1 MTNRLIGRCATKG
14 LSFMSAR
21 GAIPPIIKEALD
33 SRPGYIL
40 IVTGKPGTGKSLFVR
55 EVFREYEDSFLILSN
70 AEATSVDNLSD
81 LPEWP
86 SRHAVAQYWRE
97 VAETPLYEMS
107 LDRQI
112 HTLLNSKDVSKESN
126 IIIIDSWNDFVMPVD
141 NRQKYAIQQS
151 LIYAARNER
160 KKLLLVIEGD
170 EEVPNQ
176 ESIHY
181 SADAIIQFEK
191 LQENQRMIRQMSIQ
205 KMRYHP
211 INQDTFLFTLENG
224 RFSFIPWYK
233 HQFPPITVERETI
246 DDPSKNKISTGNKSL
261 DRILSGGFEKGMLS
275 LFEVENLAAP
285 YLETLYIPFLSNHLQ
300 LNRPAVILLP
310 EGWSPDRFIRGL
322 SHFVGGSRIEK
333 QVVFFGRHA
342 LGTRENVR
350 SIDDDP
356 WKTLQ
361 EIRYEATQLEREFE
375 TEATELFALDTLE
388 NKYGVN
394 DVKGMMAEI
403 TASLPLTNR
412 ATVAILSQHQELK
425 SGSIAYGIH
434 LRVKEL
440 SGVLSVFG
448 VIPRTH
454 FLTIHPLL
462 SKGFLD
468 YDLIP
473 IV

>member
-1 MTNRLIGRCATKG
+1 MGHCATKG
-14 LSFMSAR
+14 TSFMSAR
-21 GAIPPIIKEALD
+21 GAIPPIIKDALE
-33 SRPGYIL
+33 SQIGYVLL
-40 IVTGKPGTGKSLFVR
+40 ITGKPGTGKSLFAR
-55 EVFREYEDSFLILSN
+55 EIFREYEDSFLILSN
-70 AEATSVDNLSD
+70 AEATGADELSD
-81 LPEWP
+81 SARWDL
-86 SRHAVAQYWRE
+86 RHAVAQYWRE
-97 VAETPLYEMS
+97 VAEVPLYEMS
-107 LDRQI
+107 LQKQI
-112 HTLLNSKDVSKESN
+112 CTLLGTSDVSEELN

-141 NRQKYAIQQS
+141 SRRKYEIQQS
-151 LIYAARNER
+151 LVYAARNEN
-160 KKLLLVIEGD
+160 KKLLLVSESSW
-170 EEVPNQ
+170 EEQNQ
-176 ESIHY
+176 IPLDH
-181 SADAIIQFEK
+181 SADAIIHFEK
-191 LQENQRMIRQMSIQ
+191 LQDNQRMLRQMNIE

-211 INQDTFLFTLENG
+211 VSQDTYLFTLEDG
-224 RFSFIPWYK
+224 RFCYIPWYT
-233 HQFPPITVERETI
+233 HLFPPITVERESIT
-246 DDPSKNKISTGNKSL
+246 DPTKNKISTGNKSL

-310 EGWSPDRFIRGL
+310 EGWSPDRFIHGL
-322 SHFVGGSRIEK
+322 NHFVSADRIEK

-375 TEATELFALDTLE
+375 AEATELFALDTLE
-388 NKYGVN
+388 NKYGVT
-394 DVKGMMAEI
+394 DVKGMLAEV

-448 VIPRTH
+448 VIPRTNY
-454 FLTIHPLL
+454 LAVSPLL

-468 YDLIP
+468 YELIP

>member
-1 MTNRLIGRCATKG
+1 MGHCATKG
-14 LSFMSAR
+14 PSFMSAR
-21 GAIPPIIKEALD
+21 GAIPPIIKDALD
-33 SRPGYIL
+33 SQIGYVL
-40 IVTGKPGTGKSLFVR
+40 MVTGKPGTGKSLFAR

-70 AEATSVDNLSD
+70 AEATSADELSD
-81 LPEWP
+81 THQWDR
-86 SRHAVAQYWRE
+86 RHAIAQYWRE
-97 VAETPLYEMS
+97 VTEAPLYEMS
-107 LDRQI
+107 LQNQI
-112 HTLLNSKDVSKESN
+112 CTLLNMPDVSNDFN

-141 NRQKYAIQQS
+141 DSRKYEIQQS
-151 LIYAARNER
+151 MVYAARNEN
-160 KKLLLVIEGD
+160 KKLLFVS
-170 EEVPNQ
+170 
-176 ESIHY
+176 ESGWEPHHQKPLDH
-181 SADAIIQFEK
+181 SADAIIHFDR
-191 LQENQRMIRQMSIQ
+191 LQDNQRMIRQMSIE
-205 KMRYHP
+205 KMRYHQVS
-211 INQDTFLFTLENG
+211 QDAFLFTLQNG
-224 RFSFIPWYK
+224 RFCYIPWYT
-233 HQFPPITVERETI
+233 HLFPPITVERESI
-246 DDPSKNKISTGNKSL
+246 RDPSKNRISTGNKSL

-310 EGWSPDRFIRGL
+310 EGWSPDRFIHGL
-322 SHFVGGSRIEK
+322 SHFVSADRIEK

-375 TEATELFALDTLE
+375 AEATELFALDTLE
-388 NKYGVN
+388 NKYGVT

-448 VIPRTH
+448 VIPRTNY
-454 FLTIHPLL
+454 LAVSPLL
-462 SKGFLD
+462 TKGFLD
-468 YDLIP
+468 FDLIP